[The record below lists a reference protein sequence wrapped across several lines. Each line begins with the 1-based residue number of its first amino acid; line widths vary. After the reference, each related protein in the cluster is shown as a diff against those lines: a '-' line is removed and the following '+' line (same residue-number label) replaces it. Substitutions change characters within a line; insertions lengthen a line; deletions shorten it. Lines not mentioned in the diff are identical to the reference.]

1 MDYTYNITEEKNCKR
16 IIDIEIPKEKVDEKF
31 DEVFRM
37 LKKEAKI
44 PGFRPGKAP
53 MSVVKSR
60 FGNDARAEVGETL
73 IQDAFQEIIKEAKLS
88 PIAPPVLS
96 EVDFKDGEP
105 IKFTA
110 SIEVAPDVR
119 LEKTEGFTIKKPSE
133 VITDA
138 DVESAFSA
146 ILEMYG
152 SLEPSDE
159 PAAEG
164 NHLTV
169 DMEKIAD
176 PDNRMKESEFKDFSI
191 ELSKETS
198 LPAFVETL
206 VGTKAGDEREVTIN
220 YPADYAEKSLAG
232 STLTFKVKVTAVKKK
247 VAPEL
252 NDEFFKKFGEEL
264 KSIDELKA
272 KIKSDLEIRRKK
284 EIQED
289 IRDQAIKSVIS
300 HNQFEM
306 PQSLLENYLDD
317 VVEDFRKQHK
327 GQEIDEA
334 EIRQKYRAVGIRM
347 IRWNILMYE
356 IAQSKGIKVEK
367 DDIDKW
373 IETFADRY
381 NITVEQAKQMLEQ
394 SKKVQDVRE
403 TVLEA
408 KVMSHILDN
417 SEIVDA

>member
-1 MDYTYNITEEKNCKR
+1 MDYTYNITEEKDCKR
-16 IIDIEIPKEKVDEKF
+16 IIDIEIPKNKVDEKF

-60 FGNDARAEVGETL
+60 FGNDARSEVGETL

-110 SIEVAPDVR
+110 SIEVAPDVK
-119 LEKTEGFTIKKPSE
+119 LDKIDGFTIKKPSE

-138 DVESAFSA
+138 DAEMAYSS
-146 ILEMYG
+146 ILEMYA

-159 PAAEG
+159 PAVEG

-169 DMEKIAD
+169 DMEKISD
-176 PDNRMKESEFKDFSI
+176 PDNRMKESEFKDFSV
-191 ELSKETS
+191 ELSRETS
-198 LPAFVETL
+198 LPSFIDAL
-206 VGTKAGDEREVTIN
+206 VGTKAGDEREVTVD

-232 STLTFKVKVTAVKKK
+232 STLKFKVRVTAVKKR
-247 VAPEL
+247 VPPEL

-264 KSIDELKA
+264 KSVDELKA
-272 KIKSDLEIRRKK
+272 KIKSDLEMRRKK

-289 IRDQAIKSVIS
+289 IREQAIKSVIF

-306 PQSLLENYLDD
+306 PQSLLESYLDD
-317 VVEDFRKQHK
+317 VVEDFRKQQK
-327 GQEIDEA
+327 GQKIDEA
-334 EIRQKYRAVGIRM
+334 ELRQKYRAVGIRM

-356 IAQSKGIKVEK
+356 IAESKGIKVEK

-373 IETFADRY
+373 IDTFADRY
-381 NITVEQAKQMLEQ
+381 NITVDQARRMLEQ

-408 KVMSHILDN
+408 KVMSYILDN

>member
-1 MDYTYNITEEKNCKR
+1 MDYTYNITEEKDCKR
-16 IIDIEIPKEKVDEKF
+16 IIDIEIPKNKVDEKF

-60 FGNDARAEVGETL
+60 FGNDARSEVGETL

-110 SIEVAPDVR
+110 SIEVAPDVK
-119 LEKTEGFTIKKPSE
+119 LDKIDGFTIKKPSE

-138 DVESAFSA
+138 DAEMAYSS
-146 ILEMYG
+146 ILEMYA

-159 PAAEG
+159 PAVEG

-169 DMEKIAD
+169 DMEKISD
-176 PDNRMKESEFKDFSI
+176 PDNRMKESEFKDFSV
-191 ELSKETS
+191 ELSRETS
-198 LPAFVETL
+198 LPSFIDAL
-206 VGTKAGDEREVTIN
+206 VGTKAGDEREVTVD

-232 STLTFKVKVTAVKKK
+232 STLKFKVRVTAVKKR
-247 VAPEL
+247 VPPEL

-264 KSIDELKA
+264 KSVDELKA
-272 KIKSDLEIRRKK
+272 KIKSDLEMRRKK

-289 IRDQAIKSVIS
+289 IREQAIKSVIF

-306 PQSLLENYLDD
+306 PQSLLESYLDD
-317 VVEDFRKQHK
+317 VVEDFRKQQK
-327 GQEIDEA
+327 GQKIDEA
-334 EIRQKYRAVGIRM
+334 ELRQKYRAVGIRM

-356 IAQSKGIKVEK
+356 IAELKGIKVEK

-373 IETFADRY
+373 IDTFADRY
-381 NITVEQAKQMLEQ
+381 NITVDQARRMLEQ

-408 KVMSHILDN
+408 KVMSYILDN

>member
-1 MDYTYNITEEKNCKR
+1 LDYTYNITEEKDCKR
-16 IIDIEIPKEKVDEKF
+16 IIDIEIPKDKVDEKF

-37 LKKEAKI
+37 LKKDAKI
-44 PGFRPGKAP
+44 SGFRPGKAP

-88 PIAPPVLS
+88 PISPPVLS

-110 SIEVAPDVR
+110 SIEIAPDVK
-119 LEKTEGFTIKKPSE
+119 LDKIDGFTIKKPSE

-138 DVESAFSA
+138 DAESAFNA

-169 DMEKIAD
+169 DMEKILD
-176 PDNRMKESEFKDFSI
+176 PDNRMKESEFKDFSV
-191 ELSKETS
+191 ELSRETS
-198 LPAFVETL
+198 LPSFVDAL
-206 VGTKAGDEREVTIN
+206 VGTKTGDEREITVD

-232 STLTFKVKVTAVKKK
+232 STLKFKVKVTAVKKK
-247 VAPEL
+247 VPPEL
-252 NDEFFKKFGEEL
+252 NDEFFQKFGEEL
-264 KSIDELKA
+264 KSLDELKA
-272 KIKSDLEIRRKK
+272 KIKSDLEMRRKK

-289 IRDQAIKSVIS
+289 IREQAIKSVIT

-306 PQSLLENYLDD
+306 PQSLLESYLDD
-317 VVEDFRKQHK
+317 VVEDFKKQQK
-327 GQEIDEA
+327 GQEIDEV
-334 EIRQKYRAVGIRM
+334 ELRQKYRAVGIRM

-356 IAQSKGIKVEK
+356 IAESKGIKVEK

-373 IETFADRY
+373 IDTFADKY
-381 NITVEQAKQMLEQ
+381 NITVEQARQMLEQ

-408 KVMSHILDN
+408 KVMSYILDN

>member
-1 MDYTYNITEEKNCKR
+1 MDYTYNITEEKDCKR
-16 IIDIEIPKEKVDEKF
+16 IIDIEIPKNKVDEKF
-31 DEVFRM
+31 EEVFRM

-60 FGNDARAEVGETL
+60 FGNDARSEVGETL

-110 SIEVAPDVR
+110 SIEVAPDVK
-119 LEKTEGFTIKKPSE
+119 LEKIDGFTIKKPSE
-133 VITDA
+133 VITEADA
-138 DVESAFSA
+138 EMAYSS
-146 ILEMYG
+146 ILEMYA

-169 DMEKIAD
+169 DMEKISD
-176 PDNRMKESEFKDFSI
+176 PDNRMKESEFKDFSV
-191 ELSKETS
+191 ELSRETS
-198 LPAFVETL
+198 LPSFIDAL
-206 VGTKAGDEREVTIN
+206 VGTKAGDEREVTVD

-232 STLTFKVKVTAVKKK
+232 STLKFKVKVTAVKKR
-247 VAPEL
+247 VPPEL

-264 KSIDELKA
+264 KSVDELKA
-272 KIKSDLEIRRKK
+272 KIKSDLEMRRKK

-289 IRDQAIKSVIS
+289 IREQAIKSVIS

-306 PQSLLENYLDD
+306 PQSLLESYLDD
-317 VVEDFRKQHK
+317 VVEDFRKQQK
-327 GQEIDEA
+327 GQKIDEA
-334 EIRQKYRAVGIRM
+334 ELRQKYRAVGIRM

-356 IAQSKGIKVEK
+356 IAELKEIKVEK

-373 IETFADRY
+373 IDTFADRY
-381 NITVEQAKQMLEQ
+381 NITVEQARQMLEQ

-408 KVMSHILDN
+408 KVMSYILDN